1 MGETV
6 SLLEA
11 YDMTREDWD
20 SVTEL
25 ARYSGRI
32 DITSKIDS
40 KVCQLFASLPVVV

>member
-25 ARYSGRI
+25 AQYSGRV
-32 DITSKIDS
+32 DVTKGIDS
-40 KVCQLFASLPVVV
+40 KVC